1 MHCPHTGKM
10 HTSILRWVFHKSS
23 LFIYFFSWNSLWWLH
38 SRSIMGL
45 MVNWAKI
52 CHMPFSKVSVS
63 LGDILKIGVCY
74 TCKTCMIWATVD
86 QIKNLFTDVIGCSGL
101 PFHFSNRAL
110 LCVRWLSFH
119 HSASLIRGSWASASS
134 TWESVIFKVSSS
146 IMLVFTCNQI
156 LVSKTWGQF
165 CLEQMRIVFLF
176 PEKTTGSNGFLPYPT
191 LGVETW
197 ENFSYFGKI
206 LKI

>member
-23 LFIYFFSWNSLWWLH
+23 LSFFLSWNSLWWLY

-52 CHMPFSKVSVS
+52 CHMPFPKVSLCFFRWYV
-63 LGDILKIGVCY
+63 KNGVCY
-74 TCKTCMIWATVD
+74 TCKSYMIWATVD
-86 QIKNLFTDVIGCSGL
+86 QIKNIFTDVIGCSGL
-101 PFHFSNRAL
+101 LFLFSNRAL

-146 IMLVFTCNQI
+146 IMLEFRCNQI

-165 CLEQMRIVFLF
+165 CLEQLRI
-176 PEKTTGSNGFLPYPT
+176 
-191 LGVETW
+191 
-197 ENFSYFGKI
+197 
-206 LKI
+206 